1 MGKRRLDIHA
11 NNQEITMEEN
21 INSHRSQVQ
30 ALNENTRS
38 DSNSVRICNAQDTE
52 EIDKLDMENRAIK
65 IGIGRE
71 LMKNQHDR
79 FKSRR
84 QHSHA
89 HIGRAG
95 PEGARSPWSESTI
108 LESEGRPIMSR
119 PARPSKY

>member
-30 ALNENTRS
+30 ALNEN
-38 DSNSVRICNAQDTE
+38 NNAQDTE

-95 PEGARSPWSESTI
+95 PKGLDRHGQNQRYWNARI
-108 LESEGRPIMSR
+108 GR
-119 PARPSKY
+119 

>member
-1 MGKRRLDIHA
+1 MHA
-11 NNQEITMEEN
+11 INQEITMEN

-30 ALNENTRS
+30 ALNEN
-38 DSNSVRICNAQDTE
+38 NNAQDTE
-52 EIDKLDMENRAIK
+52 EIDKLDMENRAIE

-89 HIGRAG
+89 HIGHLG
-95 PEGARSPWSESTI
+95 GEFPPQTWPKRSAK
-108 LESEGRPIMSR
+108 L
-119 PARPSKY
+119 